1 MNVIRSSF
9 DMFYDGIKPIVFR
22 LTDSDPQKAHELF
35 AFLCKFLHKGHLERL
50 ILNNDSNDFHPSF
63 ELSNAAGFNK
73 NGDFPPTTLQYL
85 GFDRVVVGT
94 VTNDQWDG
102 NPRPTI
108 RRYPA
113 TESMVN
119 WMGLPGDGVRVVAQ
133 KLADYGDHKVPIT
146 INFMSTPGKQGDELL
161 KDLEGTILAT
171 RDLPYVDRFE
181 LNVSC
186 PNTHAKSGAMDV
198 RGENLLMLD
207 AMLGIVETYV
217 HTQQKIYFKVSPNS
231 IPADVDDTTDIAKN
245 HRVNGIV
252 TANTSTKHDR
262 GYILVSPEVN
272 GKVVGG
278 ASGNAVYDESLETQ
292 KLYDIKRREL
302 DQDWKLIAC
311 GGINSLK
318 RTKERLENGA
328 EGIQIY
334 TPLVFS
340 GPKLVRQLKEYRG

>member
-1 MNVIRSSF
+1 
-9 DMFYDGIKPIVFR
+9 MFYDGIKPIVFR

-35 AFLCKFLHKGHLERL
+35 AFFCKSLHIGRLEKL
-50 ILNNDSNDFHPSF
+50 VLDNGNNSLHPPF

-73 NGDFPPTTLQYL
+73 NGDFPPTVLHYL

-102 NPRPTI
+102 YPRPTI

-119 WMGLPGDGVRVVAQ
+119 WMELPGDGANVVAQ
-133 KLADYGDHKVPIT
+133 KLADYGDHRVPIT
-146 INFMSTPGKQGDELL
+146 INFASTPEKQGDELL
-161 KDLEGTILAT
+161 KDLEGTMLAT

-186 PNTHAKSGAMDV
+186 PNTHTKNGAMGA
-198 RGENLLMLD
+198 REENIRMLD
-207 AMLGIVETYV
+207 AMLGVVETYARS
-217 HTQQKIYFKVSPNS
+217 QQEIYLKVSPNS
-231 IPADVDDTTDIAKN
+231 TRADVDDTADIAKN

-262 GYILVSPEVN
+262 RYIPVSPEIN
-272 GKVVGG
+272 GKQVGG

-292 KLYDIKRREL
+292 KLYDAKRREL
-302 DQDWKLIAC
+302 GQVWKLIAC

-318 RTKERLENGA
+318 RVKERVEHGA
-328 EGIQIY
+328 EGIQIL
-334 TPLVFS
+334 TPLIFS
-340 GPKLVRQLKEYRG
+340 GTKLVRQLRAYRG